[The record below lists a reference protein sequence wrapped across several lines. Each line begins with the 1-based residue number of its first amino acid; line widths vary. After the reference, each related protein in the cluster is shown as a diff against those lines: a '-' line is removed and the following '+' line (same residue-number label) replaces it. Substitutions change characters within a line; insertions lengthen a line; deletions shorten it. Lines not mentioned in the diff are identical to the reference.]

1 VPPLLG
7 VAVNVTDVPVQ
18 MVVCVAETDTPGVT
32 IGLTVTL
39 TLLLVTIG
47 VVGHGALDVRTHH
60 TESILVKVLVPYVAE
75 LIPTLAPFFT
85 H

>member
-1 VPPLLG
+1 MPPLIG
-7 VAVNVTDVPVQ
+7 VAVNVTDVPAQ
-18 MVVCVAETDTPGVT
+18 IVVCVAETDTVGVT

-39 TLLLVTIG
+39 TLLLVAVG
-47 VVGHGALDVRTHH
+47 VVGHGALDVSIHH
-60 TESILVKVLVPYVAE
+60 IESVLTMFLVPYVAE